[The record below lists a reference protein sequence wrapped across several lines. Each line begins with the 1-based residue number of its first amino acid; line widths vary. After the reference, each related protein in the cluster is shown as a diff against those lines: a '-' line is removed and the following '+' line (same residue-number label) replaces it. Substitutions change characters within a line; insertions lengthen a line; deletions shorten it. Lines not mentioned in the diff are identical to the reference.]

1 MSWPLAL
8 LATLIG
14 LGLWVPQR
22 KDRRLAIAALVVVVV
37 LAVVYVGLGSAPAA
51 PRAQ

>member
-8 LATLIG
+8 LAALIG

-22 KDRRLAIAALVVVVV
+22 KDRRLTIAVFVVVVV
-37 LAVVYVGLGSAPAA
+37 LAVVYVGLGSAPSA
-51 PRAQ
+51 PPAQ